1 MFGSN
6 TRITIALFV
15 LFVILPI
22 VIAYPINYGIFQPM
36 GEKQYKK
43 NLANI
48 KTSPTIKKTLENK
61 LFVFC
66 IKGFIYFNQ
75 NKIVDLVVFIIF
87 TIAYW
92 IYILVSKL
100 EFSWFNYVSLSF
112 QILFLIWFI
121 VRIFSIKLNSFFF
134 NFGNNKVVELQ
145 PMNTK
150 GIKDSL
156 LKLKLINFNP
166 ISKKDRKQVKKIYKL
181 IYETQYLIRVND
193 QISLSY
199 SCILLYYNM
208 FIYQD
213 NKNDEVCNFI
223 NDSFNK
229 NIIKNKE
236 LL

>member
-1 MFGSN
+1 MKIKEELAKLKDIDVYSLMLFAMF
-6 TRITIALFV
+6 
-15 LFVILPI
+15 
-22 VIAYPINYGIFQPM
+22 
-36 GEKQYKK
+36 
-43 NLANI
+43 
-48 KTSPTIKKTLENK
+48 K
-61 LFVFC
+61 LRDIPEYASLSEMV
-66 IKGFIYFNQ
+66 
-75 NKIVDLVVFIIF
+75 
-87 TIAYW
+87 
-92 IYILVSKL
+92 YILD
-100 EFSWFNYVSLSF
+100 
-112 QILFLIWFI
+112 
-121 VRIFSIKLNSFFF
+121 
-134 NFGNNKVVELQ
+134 
-145 PMNTK
+145 
-150 GIKDSL
+150 KDSL